1 MKTKGTAHAGR
12 TAKMK
17 KILSRLCLVLLAI
30 VAFRSW
36 LRKTEAGNAEIIGGA
51 DTPTVA
57 VLLPDAEA
65 SSGGQAAGGTSAVND
80 PVTVADV
87 PDLSESPPAATVQAD
102 SQEQTEAAPPD
113 DASATPPP
121 PGWCGLN
128 GGTPLLEEITEDTPT
143 PSLPVTGAYTSKED
157 VALYIHLYGHLPENF
172 ITKAEA
178 KKLGWGDTYGSVDDA
193 APGKSIGGDRFGN
206 REGLLPKKK
215 GRTYTECDIGTM
227 GKKSRG
233 AKRIVFSNDGL
244 IYYTG
249 DHYETFE
256 LLYGSE

>member
-1 MKTKGTAHAGR
+1 METKETDKKGSMDK
-12 TAKMK
+12 AKLR
-17 KILSRLCLVLLAI
+17 KILSIICLVLLAI
-30 VAFRSW
+30 VAFRKWS
-36 LRKTEAGNAEIIGGA
+36 RKTETGNAELIGGA
-51 DTPTVA
+51 DKPTVA
-57 VLLPDAEA
+57 VLLPDEEEA
-65 SSGGQAAGGTSAVND
+65 GTAVQAGESAGPEAPP
-80 PVTVADV
+80 PVTPV
-87 PDLSESPPAATVQAD
+87 LAD
-102 SQEQTEAAPPD
+102 SPEQTEAAPPD
-113 DASATPPP
+113 DASAPLPP

-206 REGLLPKKK
+206 REGLLPKKT
-215 GRTYTECDIGTM
+215 GRTYTECDIDTR

-244 IYYTG
+244 VYYTG

>member
-12 TAKMK
+12 TAKLK
-17 KILSRLCLVLLAI
+17 KILSILCLILLAI

-57 VLLPDAEA
+57 VLLPNAEE
-65 SSGGQAAGGTSAVND
+65 SSGGQAAGGTSAVTA
-80 PVTVADV
+80 PVTVANV
-87 PDLSESPPAATVQAD
+87 PDLSESPPAATVQTDSPSGNSPATVPAD
-102 SQEQTEAAPPD
+102 SQEQTATPAPAAPAAAAKIAED
-113 DASATPPP
+113 
-121 PGWCGLN
+121 GL
-128 GGTPLLEEITEDTPT
+128 
-143 PSLPVTGAYTSKED
+143 YTSRED
-157 VALYIHLYGHLPENF
+157 VALYIHTYGHLPGNF

-178 KKLGWGDTYGSVDDA
+178 KELGWGDRYGSVDDA

-244 IYYTG
+244 VYYTG

>member
-1 MKTKGTAHAGR
+1 METKATDKKGGKDWNKTR
-12 TAKMK
+12 
-17 KILSRLCLVLLAI
+17 KILSIICLVLLAI
-30 VAFRSW
+30 VAVRSW
-36 LRKTEAGNAEIIGGA
+36 MRKTEAGTAEIIGGA
-51 DTPTVA
+51 DKPTVA
-57 VLLPDAEA
+57 VLLPDEGESSTAAHSNESAGPEA
-65 SSGGQAAGGTSAVND
+65 PP
-80 PVTVADV
+80 PVTPV
-87 PDLSESPPAATVQAD
+87 LAD
-102 SQEQTEAAPPD
+102 SPEQTEAAPPD
-113 DASATPPP
+113 DASAPLPPP
-121 PGWCGLN
+121 DWCGLN

-206 REGLLPKKK
+206 REGLLPKKT

-244 IYYTG
+244 VYYTG

>member
-12 TAKMK
+12 TAKLK
-17 KILSRLCLVLLAI
+17 KILSILCLILLAI

-57 VLLPDAEA
+57 VLLPDAEE
-65 SSGGQAAGGTSAVND
+65 SSGGQAAGGTSTVNA

-87 PDLSESPPAATVQAD
+87 PDLSESPPAATVQTD
-102 SQEQTEAAPPD
+102 SQEQTATPAPAAP
-113 DASATPPP
+113 ATAAKIAED
-121 PGWCGLN
+121 GL
-128 GGTPLLEEITEDTPT
+128 
-143 PSLPVTGAYTSKED
+143 YTSRED
-157 VALYIHLYGHLPENF
+157 VALYIHTYGHLPGNF

-178 KKLGWGDTYGSVDDA
+178 KELGWGDRYGSVDDA

-244 IYYTG
+244 VYYTG

>member
-1 MKTKGTAHAGR
+1 MKTKDTTNAGR
-12 TAKMK
+12 TAKLR
-17 KILSRLCLVLLAI
+17 KILSILCLVLLAI

-36 LRKTEAGNAEIIGGA
+36 LRKTETGNADIIGGA
-51 DTPTVA
+51 DKPTVA
-57 VLLPDAEA
+57 VLLPDAEE
-65 SSGGQAAGGTSAVND
+65 SSAGQAAGGTSGVNA
-80 PVTVADV
+80 PVTAADV
-87 PDLSESPPAATVQAD
+87 PDLSESPQAAPLQAD
-102 SQEQTEAAPPD
+102 SPSDNSPAPLEQTGSGTPAQAGTGTAQAAPPAKIAED
-113 DASATPPP
+113 
-121 PGWCGLN
+121 GL
-128 GGTPLLEEITEDTPT
+128 
-143 PSLPVTGAYTSKED
+143 YTSRED
-157 VALYIHLYGHLPENF
+157 VALYIHIYGHLPANF

-178 KKLGWGDTYGSVDDA
+178 KELGWGDRYGSVDDA

-233 AKRIVFSNDGL
+233 ARRIVFSNDGL
-244 IYYTG
+244 VYYTG

>member
-1 MKTKGTAHAGR
+1 METKGCTNAGR
-12 TAKMK
+12 TAKLR
-17 KILSRLCLVLLAI
+17 KILSILCLVLLAI

-51 DTPTVA
+51 DKPTVA
-57 VLLPDAEA
+57 VLLPDAEE
-65 SSGGQAAGGTSAVND
+65 SSAGQAAGGTSGINA

-87 PDLSESPPAATVQAD
+87 PDIPESPPAAPLQAD
-102 SQEQTEAAPPD
+102 SPSDNSPAPIEQSGP
-113 DASATPPP
+113 
-121 PGWCGLN
+121 
-128 GGTPLLEEITEDTPT
+128 GTPEQAGTGTAPAKIAEDG
-143 PSLPVTGAYTSKED
+143 LYTSKEN
-157 VALYIHLYGHLPENF
+157 VALYIHTYGHLPANF

-178 KKLGWGDTYGSVDDA
+178 KALGWGDKYGSVDDA

-244 IYYTG
+244 VYYTG

>member
-12 TAKMK
+12 TAKLK
-17 KILSRLCLVLLAI
+17 KILSILCLILLAI

-57 VLLPDAEA
+57 VLLPNAEE
-65 SSGGQAAGGTSAVND
+65 SSGGQAVGGTSTVNA
-80 PVTVADV
+80 PVTVANV
-87 PDLSESPPAATVQAD
+87 PDLSESPPAATVQTD
-102 SQEQTEAAPPD
+102 SQEQTATPAPAAP
-113 DASATPPP
+113 AAATKIAED
-121 PGWCGLN
+121 GL
-128 GGTPLLEEITEDTPT
+128 
-143 PSLPVTGAYTSKED
+143 YTSRED
-157 VALYIHLYGHLPENF
+157 VALYIHTYGHLPGNF

-178 KKLGWGDTYGSVDDA
+178 KELGWGDRYGSVDDA

-244 IYYTG
+244 VYYTG

>member
-1 MKTKGTAHAGR
+1 MKTKDTANAGR
-12 TAKMK
+12 TAKLR
-17 KILSRLCLVLLAI
+17 KILSILCLVLLAI

-36 LRKTEAGNAEIIGGA
+36 QRKTEAGNADIIGGA
-51 DTPTVA
+51 DKPTVA
-57 VLLPDAEA
+57 VLLPDAEE
-65 SSGGQAAGGTSAVND
+65 SSAGQAAGGTSGINA

-87 PDLSESPPAATVQAD
+87 PDIPESPPAATVPAD
-102 SQEQTEAAPPD
+102 SQEQTATPAPSPLEQTGTQTATPAPSAPA
-113 DASATPPP
+113 ASAKIAED
-121 PGWCGLN
+121 GL
-128 GGTPLLEEITEDTPT
+128 
-143 PSLPVTGAYTSKED
+143 YTSRED
-157 VALYIHLYGHLPENF
+157 VALYIHIYGHLPANF

-178 KKLGWGDTYGSVDDA
+178 KALGWGDRYGSVDDA

-233 AKRIVFSNDGL
+233 ARRIVFSNDGL
-244 IYYTG
+244 VYYTG

>member
-1 MKTKGTAHAGR
+1 METKGTANAGR
-12 TAKMK
+12 TAKLR
-17 KILSRLCLVLLAI
+17 KILSIICLVLLAI
-30 VAFRSW
+30 VAVRSW
-36 LRKTEAGNAEIIGGA
+36 MRKTEAGTAEIIGGA
-51 DTPTVA
+51 DKPTVA
-57 VLLPDAEA
+57 VLADND
-65 SSGGQAAGGTSAVND
+65 SGQGPTGATA
-80 PVTVADV
+80 
-87 PDLSESPPAATVQAD
+87 ESPAPAATVLAD
-102 SQEQTEAAPPD
+102 SPEQTEAAPPD

-206 REGLLPKKK
+206 REGLLPKKT
-215 GRTYTECDIGTM
+215 GRTYTECDIDTR

-244 IYYTG
+244 VYYTG

-256 LLYGSE
+256 LLYGRE

>member
-1 MKTKGTAHAGR
+1 MERKATDKKGGKDWNKTR
-12 TAKMK
+12 
-17 KILSRLCLVLLAI
+17 KILSIICLVLLAI
-30 VAFRSW
+30 VAVRSW
-36 LRKTEAGNAEIIGGA
+36 MRKTEAGTAEIIGGA
-51 DTPTVA
+51 DKPTVA
-57 VLLPDAEA
+57 VLLPDEGESSTAAHSNESAGPEA
-65 SSGGQAAGGTSAVND
+65 PP
-80 PVTVADV
+80 PVTPV
-87 PDLSESPPAATVQAD
+87 LAD
-102 SQEQTEAAPPD
+102 SPEQTEAAPPD
-113 DASATPPP
+113 DASAPLPPP
-121 PGWCGLN
+121 DWCGLN

-143 PSLPVTGAYTSKED
+143 SSLPVTGAYTSKED

-206 REGLLPKKK
+206 REGLLPKKT

-244 IYYTG
+244 VYYTG

>member
-1 MKTKGTAHAGR
+1 METKGCTNAGR
-12 TAKMK
+12 TAKLR
-17 KILSRLCLVLLAI
+17 KILSILCLVLLAI

-51 DTPTVA
+51 DKPTVA
-57 VLLPDAEA
+57 VLLPDAEE
-65 SSGGQAAGGTSAVND
+65 SNTGQAAGGTSGANT

-87 PDLSESPPAATVQAD
+87 PDIPESPPAAPLQAD
-102 SQEQTEAAPPD
+102 SQEQTATPAPSPLEQTGPGTPEQAGTGTAPA
-113 DASATPPP
+113 ASAKIAED
-121 PGWCGLN
+121 GL
-128 GGTPLLEEITEDTPT
+128 
-143 PSLPVTGAYTSKED
+143 YTSRED
-157 VALYIHLYGHLPENF
+157 VALYIHTYGHLPANF
-172 ITKAEA
+172 ITKVEA
-178 KKLGWGDTYGSVDDA
+178 KALGWGDRYGSVDDA

-244 IYYTG
+244 VYYTG